1 VSTTD
6 LSSHKAPEDSPEVSL
21 KDRED
26 TLNRLRESGLTSDS
40 VPLFLLD
47 QYQQLAERQTTS
59 LSVLD
64 AKATAQIGFA
74 GTAVALFTAL
84 GTQSTA
90 PKLWISL
97 AFFGLLLSIAFCA
110 CELWVKARKIP
121 SLECYLLNK
130 TLDDPKNKG
139 RIAAELCGSWG
150 DYASDVQDIAGKK
163 ANWLKAATLAFLF
176 GILSL
181 AVAYILK

>member
-1 VSTTD
+1 
-6 LSSHKAPEDSPEVSL
+6 
-21 KDRED
+21 
-26 TLNRLRESGLTSDS
+26 
-40 VPLFLLD
+40 LD

-97 AFFGLLLSIAFCA
+97 AFFGLILSIAFCA

-121 SLECYLLNK
+121 SLEYYLLNK
-130 TLDDPKNKG
+130 TLDDPQNKG

-150 DYASDVQDIAGKK
+150 DYASDVQGIAGKK